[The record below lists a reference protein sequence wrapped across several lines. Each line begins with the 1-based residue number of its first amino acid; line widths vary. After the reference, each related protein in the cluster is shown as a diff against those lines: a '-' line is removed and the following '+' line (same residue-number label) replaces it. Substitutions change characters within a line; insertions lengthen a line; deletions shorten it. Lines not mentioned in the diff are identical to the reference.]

1 MSRTRRTYR
10 RNSPEAAARVIAA
23 LIAHDGRLD
32 WRELEFFDGVGALQL
47 LGIEREHFIAV
58 LSCYLRER
66 LAGMAGGCSPSA
78 SRMDVQIDAI
88 DDHST
93 QLIVA
98 AMLLYLAEID
108 GVQAGESELVRR
120 AWNRWNV
127 TPQMLEREM
136 KIPLALSRAVFGPGA
151 FAALTE
157 EDLPRRFD
165 ICESATPADEKA

>member
-32 WRELEFFDGVGALQL
+32 WRELEFLDGAGTLQI
-47 LGIEREHFIAV
+47 LGIERSRFMAV
-58 LSCYLRER
+58 LSRYLGER
-66 LAGMAGGCSPSA
+66 LGRMAAGRSA
-78 SRMDVQIDAI
+78 SAGQFDAELDAI
-88 DDHST
+88 DDRTT

-108 GVQAGESELVRR
+108 GIQTGERELVRR
-120 AWNRWNV
+120 AWERWNV

-136 KIPLALSRAVFGPGA
+136 KIPLALARTLYKPAAV
-151 FAALTE
+151 AA
-157 EDLPRRFD
+157 
-165 ICESATPADEKA
+165 

>member
-1 MSRTRRTYR
+1 MSRTHRTYR
-10 RNSPEAAARVIAA
+10 RNNPDATARVIAA

-32 WRELEFFDGVGALQL
+32 WRELEFLNGVGALQL

-58 LSCYLRER
+58 LSRYLRGR
-66 LAGMAGGCSPSA
+66 PTGMAGGCSPSA
-78 SRMDVQIDAI
+78 GLDAQIDAI

-136 KIPLALSRAVFGPGA
+136 KIPLALSRAVFEPGTFTA
-151 FAALTE
+151 
-157 EDLPRRFD
+157 
-165 ICESATPADEKA
+165 